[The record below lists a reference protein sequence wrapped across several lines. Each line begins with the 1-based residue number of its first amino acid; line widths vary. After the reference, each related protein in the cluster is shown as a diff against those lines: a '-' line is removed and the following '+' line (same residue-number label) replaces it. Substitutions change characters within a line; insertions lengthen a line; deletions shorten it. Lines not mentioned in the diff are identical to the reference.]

1 VNVLLIIGVIPR
13 FADIREVSEKRSEPR
28 IPLMARI
35 DVLWADDGD
44 VPRVAPASLED
55 KSHGGMS
62 VRMQSSISVGT
73 YVTIKWGDQEFTGVV
88 TNCRREKNSYILG
101 VQRGAGEGRG

>member
-1 VNVLLIIGVIPR
+1 MCCRVIGLISHFAVIK
-13 FADIREVSEKRSEPR
+13 EVSEKRSEPR

-35 DVLWADDGD
+35 DVLWADDGG

-55 KSHGGMS
+55 RSHGGVS
-62 VRMQSSISVGT
+62 VRMQSAISVGSH
-73 YVTIKWGDQEFTGVV
+73 VTIKWGDQEFTGVV
-88 TNCRREKNSYILG
+88 TNCRREKHSHMIG

>member
-1 VNVLLIIGVIPR
+1 
-13 FADIREVSEKRSEPR
+13 
-28 IPLMARI
+28 MARI

-55 KSHGGMS
+55 RSHGGVS

-73 YVTIKWGDQEFTGVV
+73 YVTIKWGDQDFAGVV

-101 VQRGAGEGRG
+101 VQRDAAEGLGQE